1 MPVPAEMTAPAK
13 TPAPAGMPVPAQATA
28 GGGPPPGLDGP
39 DIELLRL
46 VAAGLPLDVVGR
58 RLQLSDRTV
67 RRRLKAIRERLGVD
81 SSIQVIAWAARRG
94 LV

>member
-1 MPVPAEMTAPAK
+1 MTVPAEMPVPAEMRAD
-13 TPAPAGMPVPAQATA
+13 
-28 GGGPPPGLDGP
+28 GGQPPGLDGP

-46 VAAGLPLDVVGR
+46 VAAGLPLDAVGR

-67 RRRLKAIRERLGVD
+67 RRRLKAIRERVGVE

>member
-1 MPVPAEMTAPAK
+1 MDQ
-13 TPAPAGMPVPAQATA
+13 GS
-28 GGGPPPGLDGP
+28 GPPPPSLDGP

-46 VAAGLPLDVVGR
+46 VAAGLPLDAVAR

-67 RRRLKAIRERLGVD
+67 RRRLKAIRDRLGVD

>member
-1 MPVPAEMTAPAK
+1 MTQHAVPPS
-13 TPAPAGMPVPAQATA
+13 
-28 GGGPPPGLDGP
+28 GLDEP
-39 DIELLRL
+39 DIALLRL
-46 VAAGLPLDVVGR
+46 IADGLPLDAVAR

-67 RRRLKAIRERLGVD
+67 RRRLKSIRDRLGVD

>member
-1 MPVPAEMTAPAK
+1 MPVPAEMTAPAE
-13 TPAPAGMPVPAQATA
+13 TPAPAEMPAPAQTMAA
-28 GGGPPPGLDGP
+28 GGPPPGLDGP

>member
-1 MPVPAEMTAPAK
+1 VD
-13 TPAPAGMPVPAQATA
+13 
-28 GGGPPPGLDGP
+28 GGPAPGLDGP

-46 VAAGLPLDVVGR
+46 VAAGLPLDAVAR

-67 RRRLKAIRERLGVD
+67 RRRLKAIRERLGVG
-81 SSIQVIAWAARRG
+81 SSIQAIAWAARRG

>member
-1 MPVPAEMTAPAK
+1 MTE
-13 TPAPAGMPVPAQATA
+13 VD
-28 GGGPPPGLDGP
+28 GGPPPGLDGP

-46 VAAGLPLDVVGR
+46 VAAGLPLDAVAR

-67 RRRLKAIRERLGVD
+67 RRRLKAIRDRLGVD

>member
-1 MPVPAEMTAPAK
+1 MPGPAEMTAPAEVK
-13 TPAPAGMPVPAQATA
+13 GD
-28 GGGPPPGLDGP
+28 GGQPPGLDGP

-46 VAAGLPLDVVGR
+46 VAAGLPLDAVGR

-67 RRRLKAIRERLGVD
+67 RRRLKAIRERVGVE

>member
-1 MPVPAEMTAPAK
+1 MTRGAVPPS
-13 TPAPAGMPVPAQATA
+13 
-28 GGGPPPGLDGP
+28 GLDEP
-39 DIELLRL
+39 EIQLLRL
-46 VAAGLPLDVVGR
+46 IAEGLPLDAVAR

-67 RRRLKAIRERLGVD
+67 RRRLKAIRDRLGVD

>member
-1 MPVPAEMTAPAK
+1 MNER
-13 TPAPAGMPVPAQATA
+13 
-28 GGGPPPGLDGP
+28 GGPPPGLDGP

-46 VAAGLPLDVVGR
+46 VAAGLPLDAVAR

-67 RRRLKAIRERLGVD
+67 RRRLKAIRDRLGVD
-81 SSIQVIAWAARRG
+81 SLIQTIAWAARRG